1 MRIAFLNE
9 KRSENMAES
18 THPMTGSFPVQSK
31 TNSKVEWPI
40 WKPTVLDFFFIATIA
55 WLFALGPAGW
65 DSLLADGDTGWH
77 IRAGEYILKNKKFI
91 HEDFFS
97 FSRPGQLW
105 FAWEWL
111 SEVWFAVLNS
121 FGGLKA
127 VVLYCG
133 VVITLS
139 FTLMF
144 RHMIWRG
151 ATPLV
156 AMGISLVATG
166 AASNHYLAR
175 PHVITFLFLA
185 VSLFQIDVDRTR
197 PTKWLWSLIPLTVLW
212 TNLHGGFFSLIACLG
227 LVAIGS
233 AMAKDWTKM
242 WRYGIL
248 GCLCLVSSVINPYGI
263 ALHKHMVEYLQSDW
277 IKSVV
282 EEFQSPSFRKENVLQ
297 FEGLMFLG
305 IGFAGFLIS
314 RKKYVEALLILF
326 WAHNALASVRHISVF
341 VLVASPIIAAE
352 ISHWLRTLAD
362 GKPKNSVPRIL
373 ESMSDDLR
381 PACMQASIWLV
392 AAVIGL
398 ALWNDPKRWPQDF
411 PKEKFPV
418 AMVSKHAKLLT
429 ESRVLAPDEWGDYM
443 IYRFFPE
450 VRVFFDGRSDFY
462 GQTLGKDYIALLQG
476 SYEWEELLKKHNFT
490 AVFIPPGWPLASIL
504 KRNAEWKTLEDDGNA
519 ILFIK
524 RTNKGIYGKLGPSMD
539 DEKKVPLDLMK
550 NPNKAEITIRDGKS

>member
-1 MRIAFLNE
+1 MSIAFLNE

-18 THPMTGSFPVQSK
+18 THPLTGSFPAQSK
-31 TNSKVEWPI
+31 TNSQVEWPF

-77 IRAGEYILKNKKFI
+77 IRAGEYILNNKKFI

-156 AMGISLVATG
+156 AIGISLIATG

-185 VSLFQIDVDRTR
+185 ISLFLIDVDRTR
-197 PTKWLWSLIPLTVLW
+197 PTKWLWALIPLTVLW

-248 GCLCLVSSVINPYGI
+248 GGLCLVSSVINPYGI

-341 VLVASPIIAAE
+341 VLVASPVIAGE
-352 ISHWLRTLAD
+352 ISSWLRTLSN
-362 GKPKNSVPRIL
+362 GKPKNSIPRIL

-381 PACMQASIWLV
+381 PACMRASIWLV
-392 AAVIGL
+392 VAVFGL
-398 ALWNDPKRWPQDF
+398 SMWSDAKRWPQDF

-418 AMVSKHAKLLT
+418 AMVSKHSKLLT
-429 ESRVLAPDEWGDYM
+429 ESKVLAPDEWGDYM
-443 IYRFFPE
+443 IYRFFPD

-476 SYEWEELLKKHNFT
+476 SYEWEELLKKHDFT
-490 AVFIPPGWPLASIL
+490 AVFIPPTWPLASIL
-504 KRNAEWKTLEDDGNA
+504 KRNSEWKTLEDDGHA
-519 ILFIK
+519 ILFLK
-524 RTNKGIYGKLGPSMD
+524 RTNNGVYGKLRPSMD

-550 NPNKAEITIRDGKS
+550 NPKKAEVTIRDDKS

>member
-1 MRIAFLNE
+1 
-9 KRSENMAES
+9 MAES
-18 THPMTGSFPVQSK
+18 THPLTGSFPVQSK
-31 TNSKVEWPI
+31 TNSQVEWPF

-77 IRAGEYILKNKKFI
+77 IRAGEYILKNKQFI

-185 VSLFQIDVDRTR
+185 VSLFLIDVDRTR
-197 PTKWLWSLIPLTVLW
+197 PTKWLWALIPLTVLW

-248 GCLCLVSSVINPYGI
+248 GGLCLVSSVINPYGI

-297 FEGLMFLG
+297 FEGLMFVG

-373 ESMSDDLR
+373 ESLSDDLR
-381 PACMQASIWLV
+381 PACMKVSIWLV
-392 AAVIGL
+392 AAVVGL
-398 ALWNDPKRWPQDF
+398 AMWNDPKRWPQDF
-411 PKEKFPV
+411 PKEKFPI
-418 AMVSKHAKLLT
+418 AMVTKHAKLLT

-462 GQTLGKDYIALLQG
+462 GQSLGKDYIALLSG

-490 AVFIPPGWPLASIL
+490 AVFIPPTWPLASIL
-504 KRNAEWKTLEDDGNA
+504 KRNSEWKTLEDDGSA
-519 ILFIK
+519 ILFLK
-524 RTNKGIYGKLGPSMD
+524 RTNKGIYGSLGHSMD
-539 DEKKVPLDLMK
+539 DEKKVPVDLMK
-550 NPNKAEITIRDGKS
+550 NPKKAEITIRDRKS